1 LFTRKDMDVMKR
13 TSWMIY
19 ECLALVIVLITG
31 IDVWWSIALAD
42 TLYQNEL
49 NPIACWVLA
58 AGQPESSVSSYAGVA
73 WLCALK
79 CVSTWVVLSIC
90 RHLVR
95 RRPSVGWSVLFGVTA
110 FQLWLVWFI
119 FHAP

>member
-1 LFTRKDMDVMKR
+1 MKR

-79 CVSTWVVLSIC
+79 VVCAIRRDCFPAMAGLVYLSRSLTPIGGHGIL
-90 RHLVR
+90 R
-95 RRPSVGWSVLFGVTA
+95 VLISKDFFMEKPWT
-110 FQLWLVWFI
+110 I
-119 FHAP
+119 